1 MVDLP
6 VDINN
11 SMKVGEAAHVKLTGL
26 LDGVGEVALADVQ
39 FQYAYGQECTIS
51 NVPAYIYCP
60 VSTKFSSENWIDAQ
74 VEHIDGE
81 WVATIPNT
89 GNVGDFVHIRTIVSD
104 YGSSQAE
111 QITMR
116 AYMLD

>member
-1 MVDLP
+1 M
-6 VDINN
+6 
-11 SMKVGEAAHVKLTGL
+11 
-26 LDGVGEVALADVQ
+26 
-39 FQYAYGQECTIS
+39 
-51 NVPAYIYCP
+51 P
-60 VSTKFSSENWIDAQ
+60 VSTKFSSENWLDAQ

-116 AYMLD
+116 AYVRLISCAISKAPSGGFFHVKTT